1 MPETI
6 EEKKAFLLANHI
18 AVWDVIAECDII
30 GSSDSSIKNVVP
42 ADLNRI
48 LEHAPIQQIYG
59 NGGKSYEL
67 YQKYSYPQIQRK
79 MIKLPSTSPA
89 NAAWQMDRLASEWGQ
104 IREILYKI

>member
-1 MPETI
+1 M
-6 EEKKAFLLANHI
+6 
-18 AVWDVIAECDII
+18 IAECDII

-42 ADLNRI
+42 ADLNQI

-59 NGGKSYEL
+59 NGGKAYEL

-89 NAAWQMDRLASEWGQ
+89 NAAYSVERLLEYWK
-104 IREILYKI
+104 KIVDWWDL